1 MFRNIRAEM
10 ARNSKTVKEMA
21 KFLSLSDNGFSF
33 KLNGKNQFTLAEME
47 KLADYFDCSID
58 YLAGRTMERHGIFPQ
73 LVEMQNVANDSKS
86 ATPA

>member
-10 ARNSKTVKEMA
+10 ARNSKTVREMA

-33 KLNGKNQFTLAEME
+33 KLNGKNQFTLAELE
-47 KLADYFDCSID
+47 KMADYFGCSID
-58 YLAGRTMERHGIFPQ
+58 YLAGRTTERRIFMPM
-73 LVEMQNVANDSKS
+73 VEMQNVAHESKT